1 MEDAGFEEVVDGI
14 QRCKPLLIF
23 HGKNEDYRQKPISGP
38 LRREYK
44 LYDSRVEV
52 SILLKYLYLNID

>member
-1 MEDAGFEEVVDGI
+1 MVYADGI

-23 HGKNEDYRQKPISGP
+23 HGKNEDHKQKPKTGS

-52 SILLKYLYLNID
+52 MFNPKAWSNTDLMVE